1 MPGEKIRK
9 MRKAAGWTLRAL
21 AEKTGVS
28 ESYISQLERGLVDP
42 SVSLLRKIAAAL
54 EVPVASFFDEDGEP
68 PLITRREDRRQARTR
83 DGALSFSW
91 ISPQGEGLHLE
102 MVEVHLQPGAQLQG
116 PAGEH
121 YVNLLLTAGSLRME
135 YQDTVAD
142 LQSGDSVFIP
152 SHTGYTLRCT
162 GQAGAAGIL
171 CTSHGEEHP

>member
-9 MRKAAGWTLRAL
+9 MRKAAGWTVRAL

-68 PLITRREDRRQARTR
+68 PLITRREDRRQARSG

-91 ISPQGEGLHLE
+91 ISPQG
-102 MVEVHLQPGAQLQG
+102 
-116 PAGEH
+116 
-121 YVNLLLTAGSLRME
+121 
-135 YQDTVAD
+135 
-142 LQSGDSVFIP
+142 
-152 SHTGYTLRCT
+152 
-162 GQAGAAGIL
+162 
-171 CTSHGEEHP
+171 